1 MSDAAVVRSDVAY
14 TPGEVETMK
23 AVAPLVAQI
32 RDRSLWDAYARKAAG
47 RIGVD
52 LEVMRREVMAA
63 RRQMHV
69 RDEDAYAP
77 KRRFDREER
86 RVEPGTN
93 PYANPAARTNLESR
107 DAAEKASLKIDD
119 AGYSAQTQ

>member
-1 MSDAAVVRSDVAY
+1 
-14 TPGEVETMK
+14 MK

-86 RVEPGTN
+86 RVEPGN
-93 PYANPAARTNLESR
+93 PYANPAARKTLERR
-107 DAAEKASLKIDD
+107 DAAEQAYFKIDD
-119 AGYSAQTQ
+119 AVFHPPSNSSWPH